1 MFKDKLQSESD
12 APLVNYNILRR
23 SIYIVGL
30 FMRYFDFSD
39 PAVYGANCTVG
50 KKLYFYFVSYNLF
63 IYLSIKIYKTKNNEC
78 LWYVKSKK
86 TNQIM
91 HLKLIIFE

>member
-12 APLVNYNILRR
+12 APVVNYNILRR

-50 KKLYFYFVSYNLF
+50 KKLKFMHYKYNIDDF
-63 IYLSIKIYKTKNNEC
+63 FK
-78 LWYVKSKK
+78 
-86 TNQIM
+86 
-91 HLKLIIFE
+91 LK